1 MENVNPTPD
10 AATLR
15 AASARGR
22 ESRLSPAP
30 AYACLMLPYPP
41 SINGLFAG
49 KARRFTSRAY
59 KSWQADA
66 DYALM
71 QQTPLPR
78 FTDRVAMTLTF
89 GRPDKRRRDLGNLEK
104 AVSDQLVKSGILA
117 DDSLIEILMLAWG
130 DVTGC
135 RVEIEPYTD
144 LHARTQAA
152 RVIT

>member
-1 MENVNPTPD
+1 MTVNRTLD

-15 AASARGR
+15 AALARGR

-41 SINGLFAG
+41 STNGLFAG
-49 KARRFTSRAY
+49 KARRFTSKAY
-59 KSWQADA
+59 KLWQADA
-66 DYALM
+66 DRALM
-71 QQTPLPR
+71 QQAPLPR
-78 FTDRVAMTLTF
+78 YTDRVVLTLTF

-104 AVSDQLVKSGILA
+104 AVSDQLVKHGILA

-135 RVEIEPYTD
+135 RAEIEPFTE
-144 LHARTQAA
+144 LHARQQAA
-152 RVIT
+152 RFTA

>member
-15 AASARGR
+15 AAAARGR

-41 SINGLFAG
+41 STNGLFAG
-49 KARRFTSRAY
+49 KARRFTSKAY
-59 KSWQADA
+59 KSWQFDADA
-66 DYALM
+66 ALL

-78 FTDRVAMTLTF
+78 FTDRVVLTLTF

-104 AVSDQLVKSGILA
+104 AVSDQLVKHNILA

-135 RVEIEPYTD
+135 RVEIEPFTE
-144 LHARTQAA
+144 LHARQQAA
-152 RVIT
+152 RFTA